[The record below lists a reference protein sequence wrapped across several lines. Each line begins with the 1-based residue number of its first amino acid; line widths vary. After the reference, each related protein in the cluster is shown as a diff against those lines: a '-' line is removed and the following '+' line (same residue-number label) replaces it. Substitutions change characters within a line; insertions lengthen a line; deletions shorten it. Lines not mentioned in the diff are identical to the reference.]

1 MEKKENAV
9 KQEEKLDL
17 ENTQAQANTNKQET
31 PDENVKPQEIP
42 AIPQEQSE
50 DNSSTLPSSET
61 PQENSEIA
69 VAPVAPQQNYQAK
82 PKDELVAKVD
92 TIKSS
97 LESVYRDYKKVLDE
111 FEVASLALAEQE
123 NKILNATV
131 KETLELLEKLHVPS
145 LELDNVNDTIANI
158 KLDNKKE
165 ILEVKYPSKG
175 RFKGFFLGTLTTVAA
190 LAGLGVYGA
199 KMANLPLTP
208 ETFMQKANLD
218 TIVSKYLELLNI
230 KMPVI
235 NGYALLGA
243 ASLILGFIVYKFTTL
258 SQKIKN
264 KKYVA
269 RLEENAKEY
278 QAELLEQTEEL
289 KKVIEQIEQ
298 IQELNEKYDIL
309 LQEQN
314 AKLKRILFFEK
325 PQEFDD
331 LNPVSKVEVE
341 KTQLLLKELVNL
353 MNTPVL
359 KDDKLNAD
367 SIRNFQSAQTT
378 LEEALKKLY

>member
-31 PDENVKPQEIP
+31 PDENAKSQEIP

-69 VAPVAPQQNYQAK
+69 VAPQQNYQAK

-367 SIRNFQSAQTT
+367 SIRNFQSTQTT